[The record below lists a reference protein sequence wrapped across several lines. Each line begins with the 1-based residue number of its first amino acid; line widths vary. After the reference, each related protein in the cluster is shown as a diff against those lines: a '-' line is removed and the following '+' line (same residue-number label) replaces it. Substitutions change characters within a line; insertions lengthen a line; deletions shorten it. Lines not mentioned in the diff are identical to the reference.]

1 MSGGYV
7 DTFPVIG
14 DVDGDGQPEIVV
26 PARVGSGAGAVIFS
40 ASGAVERTLV
50 ASGDVFYG
58 TAPALADLDGDGVP
72 EIVLQTN
79 EAVNVWRG
87 DGTPLPGWP
96 VLVGPGTWLESAG
109 PVVGDLDGDQR
120 PDIAVLVLQSSG
132 NAGDVL
138 VLRSDGTRLAGF
150 PNRLSGLGAGAVP
163 AIADVDLDGR
173 NELVVAG
180 NYWNGM
186 SGYFDKVWVYDLGGA
201 VPHGLVEWGQF
212 MGGPGHQ
219 GRYQPVPVSGAFR
232 LAIERTGTG
241 AGVVTSD
248 PPGINCGADCSE
260 TYLAGTSVS
269 LTATPNGDSTFTGW
283 TGACAGQA
291 NPCTVVVNAD
301 TSVTAEF
308 TLVIRLD
315 VGRSGSGS
323 GAVTSSPAGIDCGA
337 DCSESYL
344 GGTSV
349 TLTATPDTG
358 SLFVSWDGACAGQGS
373 RCVIAMDGP
382 RSTNARFHG
391 HRVARLALP

>member
-219 GRYQPVPVSGAFR
+219 GVSSRRIRPASTAAPTAPR
-232 LAIERTGTG
+232 RTSPARACRSRRRRTG
-241 AGVVTSD
+241 
-248 PPGINCGADCSE
+248 I
-260 TYLAGTSVS
+260 
-269 LTATPNGDSTFTGW
+269 
-283 TGACAGQA
+283 
-291 NPCTVVVNAD
+291 
-301 TSVTAEF
+301 
-308 TLVIRLD
+308 
-315 VGRSGSGS
+315 
-323 GAVTSSPAGIDCGA
+323 
-337 DCSESYL
+337 
-344 GGTSV
+344 
-349 TLTATPDTG
+349 
-358 SLFVSWDGACAGQGS
+358 
-373 RCVIAMDGP
+373 P
-382 RSTNARFHG
+382 RSPDGRGPAPARPTP
-391 HRVARLALP
+391 ARSS